1 MAKTVIITPAS
12 ETIIRIPDGA
22 PAECRL
28 VISADD
34 EDVTLD
40 EAAPVAVSGDVAKFS
55 VDPNGDTRLLKKSVP
70 STPGTLYYL
79 HPDGSVTD
87 DPSGSVTL
95 IAKGV
100 EGGSYRAQ
108 TGEYAPGRRR
118 LGGDPSVFLPNDFT
132 TKVLAMCVDAV
143 TGFLYVFGTFSS
155 IGAVSAANAAVWNGE
170 SWSELGGGLVL
181 SYSIPSMRV
190 GAHPEGGFVLSCIH
204 LTQAG
209 TVPVTPNGVVR
220 WTGSEWLD
228 LQGVSGGNV
237 TVSEEG
243 DIYVGNYV
251 YADGVWSGIANE
263 GITGAVYGICPIRA
277 NGTELIYGDFTA
289 IDYFPANKTA
299 EKIGK
304 IFENTYPYPFPS
316 GSVHAVLEAPDG
328 TMYLASGPTLWY
340 WDGTT
345 WTLVPGFPSL
355 SGVLTSFIVD
365 NVTGTMLL
373 CGQFYESSGP
383 YYAGGLVTGSGS
395 SWTYYPFSS
404 NVLAVQGLTPGQV
417 FLACNNGGW
426 RIYEFNSGDSWS

>member
-1 MAKTVIITPAS
+1 MAKNVLITPAAADLIK
-12 ETIIRIPDGA
+12 TPDGT

-34 EDVTLD
+34 EDVTLN
-40 EAAPVAVSGDVAKFS
+40 EAEPVAVTGDTDKFT
-55 VDPNGDTRLLKKSVP
+55 VTPDGDTRILKKSIP
-70 STPGTLYYL
+70 SVPGTLYYL

-108 TGEYAPGRRR
+108 TGEYAPSRRR
-118 LGGDPSVFLPNDFT
+118 LGGDSSVFLPNDYT
-132 TKVLAMCVDAV
+132 TEIRAMCVDAV
-143 TGFLYVFGTFSS
+143 TGFLYVFGTFST
-155 IGAVSAANAAVWNGE
+155 IGAVNAANAAMWDGE
-170 SWSELGGGLVL
+170 TWSELGGGLVL
-181 SYSIPSMRV
+181 SYGLPTIRV
-190 GAHPEGGFVLSCIH
+190 AAHPDGGFVLHCIH

-209 TVPVTPNGVVR
+209 TVPVTGTGVVR
-220 WTGSEWLD
+220 WTGSEWID
-228 LQGVSGGNV
+228 MQGIAEGGYV
-237 TVSEEG
+237 AISEDG
-243 DIYVGNYV
+243 DIYIGNYV
-251 YADGVWSGIANE
+251 YASGVWSGIANE
-263 GITGAVYGICPIRA
+263 GITGSVSGICPIRA
-277 NGTELIYGDFTA
+277 NGTDLIYGNFTA

-304 IFENTYPYPFPS
+304 LFENTYPFS
-316 GSVHAVLEAPDG
+316 GAVHTILADPDE
-328 TMYLASGPTLWY
+328 TLYMASGVTLWY

-355 SGVLTSFIVD
+355 SGNLTSFIVD

-373 CGQFYESSGP
+373 CGQFYASSGP
-383 YYAGGLVTGSGS
+383 YYPGGLVTGSGS

-404 NVLAVQGLTPGQV
+404 NVRAVQGLTPGQV

-426 RIYEFNSGDSWS
+426 RVYEFNSGDSWS